1 LELEGF
7 KPPINGI
14 PAPRKLREKFDYL
27 NMDSVE
33 LWLETP
39 DFLPFANDL
48 QYLRNRDE
56 LIHHLRTMASQ
67 RGFKLTLPYG

>member
-1 LELEGF
+1 M
-7 KPPINGI
+7 NGI

-39 DFLPFANDL
+39 DFLSFANDL
-48 QYLRNRDE
+48 QYMKNRDE
-56 LIHHLRTMASQ
+56 LILYLRTMAAL